1 MIMLVISAIIVIFI
15 NKSLIKRQDINRKI
29 I

>member
-15 NKSLIKRQDINRKI
+15 NKSLIKRQDINGKI